1 MMDPERL
8 KMSNATKLE
17 RRLLSAAGDELPSP
31 ELTARMRQAIG
42 ITAVGAGGS
51 ALAAAKASGASGS
64 SALTGGLAWISAGLV
79 TAAIVGGAAG
89 IWSSYRQTAPTH
101 TTPATAPAQCAAA
114 LPVPAENP
122 AVAPSATRHERRR
135 VHPLALAEAERGD
148 LRAEI
153 ALVDEIRAALR
164 EQSPRRALA
173 LLRRYAAV
181 YPAGTF
187 GPEAEALKIEAL
199 DQSGEHR
206 LASSLARAFVRQQP
220 DSPLAERV
228 ARSIDDRP

>member
-8 KMSNATKLE
+8 KTSGATKLE

-42 ITAVGAGGS
+42 ITAVGTGAAGGS
-51 ALAAAKASGASGS
+51 ALAATSK
-64 SALTGGLAWISAGLV
+64 TGGLAWISAGLV

-89 IWSSYRQTAPTH
+89 IWSAYRPAATHAAPV
-101 TTPATAPAQCAAA
+101 APAQCAAPLLA
-114 LPVPAENP
+114 PAEIEAPAP
-122 AVAPSATRHERRR
+122 AVTRHERRR
-135 VHPLALAEAERGD
+135 AHARLVAEAGRGD

-153 ALVDEIRAALR
+153 ALVDEARTALR
-164 EQSPRRALA
+164 ERSPRRALA
-173 LLRRYAAV
+173 LLRRYGVA
-181 YPAGTF
+181 YPEGTF
-187 GPEAEALKIEAL
+187 GPEVEALKVEAL

-206 LASSLARAFVRQQP
+206 LASSLARTFVSEPP